1 MVASGSVISPH
12 APQQMDPHAFRMI
25 RPGFLQS
32 LYLSLR
38 TEWTR
43 GLEKLEWFDL
53 VTLLGRNKVRHHY
66 WCGSEP
72 GHISCI

>member
-1 MVASGSVISPH
+1 MH
-12 APQQMDPHAFRMI
+12 PHAFRMI

-53 VTLLGRNKVRHHY
+53 VVLLVRNKVRYRY
-66 WCGSEP
+66 WCGPEP
-72 GHISCI
+72 GHPSRI

>member
-1 MVASGSVISPH
+1 
-12 APQQMDPHAFRMI
+12 MI

-38 TEWTR
+38 TECTS

-53 VTLLGRNKVRHHY
+53 VVLLVRNKVRQ
-66 WCGSEP
+66 G
-72 GHISCI
+72 